1 MISIFTVYSDICKKI
16 GACSLA
22 DPSIQRHHNL
32 ISKWDMG

>member
-1 MISIFTVYSDICKKI
+1 MISIFTVYMQKI

-32 ISKWDMG
+32 ISKWNMG